1 MMLWCESQVF
11 RSYTAELER
20 NENCLGP
27 ARFQA
32 GQVTPAPAA
41 DGIARGASQT
51 GVELLLACFFMFIIV
66 AGGAVRW
73 RIA

>member
-1 MMLWCESQVF
+1 MRIASAPRDF
-11 RSYTAELER
+11 RR
-20 NENCLGP
+20 
-27 ARFQA
+27 

-66 AGGAVRW
+66 AGGAEFSL
-73 RIA
+73 AEPLA